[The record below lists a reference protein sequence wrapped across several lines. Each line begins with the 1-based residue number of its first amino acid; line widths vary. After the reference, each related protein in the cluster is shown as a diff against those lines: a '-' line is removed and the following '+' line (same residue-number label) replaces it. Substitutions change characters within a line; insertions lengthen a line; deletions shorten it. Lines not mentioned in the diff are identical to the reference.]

1 MSEFDDMRP
10 HEVVAVGRKIT
21 GDLWPVSI
29 RTRNDL
35 VNACVRFMEDEELKP
50 VTRMGAMQI
59 LLECTKQN
67 LVKEK
72 LDQDAGAAAEM
83 LENRSGPK
91 VVLLL
96 PPNGA
101 EKAAVAADNE
111 ETS

>member
-10 HEVVAVGRKIT
+10 HEVVAVGRKIAS
-21 GDLWPVSI
+21 GKFPVTQRI
-29 RTRNDL
+29 KQDL
-35 VNACVRFMEDEELKP
+35 VNICCRFMEDEELKP
-50 VTRMGAMQI
+50 STRMGSMQI
-59 LLECTKQN
+59 LLECSKQN
-67 LVKEK
+67 LVMEK
-72 LDQDAGAAAEM
+72 MEQDSANSAEM

-101 EKAAVAADNE
+101 EKAAVNE